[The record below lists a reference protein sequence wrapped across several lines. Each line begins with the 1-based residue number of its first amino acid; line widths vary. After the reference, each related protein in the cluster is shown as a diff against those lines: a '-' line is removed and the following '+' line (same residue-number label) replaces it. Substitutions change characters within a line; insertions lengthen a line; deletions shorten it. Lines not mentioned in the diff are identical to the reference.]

1 MKRDINLEDM
11 VLLAGGADPALARL
25 IAGRLKINLGDARLR
40 RFSDGENAVELHAN
54 VRGKRV
60 FILQSVSA
68 PANDNLMELLLMADA
83 ARRSSAADIVAVC
96 PYLGYSRQ
104 DRRPRSTRVPISAR
118 VVADMIAGAGVGRL
132 LTMDLHSE
140 QIQGFSR
147 IPVDNVYASPVLVS
161 DIMNSAA
168 DHSGGTLIVAP
179 DVGGVVRA
187 RAFASAVGCDLA
199 ILDKRRPRANEAKVM
214 NIIGDVSG
222 KNCFIVDDIV
232 DTANTLCEAA
242 AALKRAG
249 ARRVSAHCT
258 HGVLSGGAPDRI
270 AQSEIDEL
278 VLADTIPLS
287 ESAAKCDKIR
297 ALTVSHILAE
307 AVARVYNQESLSSL
321 FVE

>member
-11 VLLAGGADPALARL
+11 VLLSGGANPALARL
-25 IAGRLKINLGDARLR
+25 IAGLLKINLVDAKLR
-40 RFSDGENAVELHAN
+40 HFSDGETAVELLSN

-68 PANDNLMELLLMADA
+68 PANDHLMELILMADA

-118 VVADMIAGAGVGRL
+118 VVADMIAGAGVARL

-140 QIQGFSR
+140 QIQGFYS
-147 IPVDNVYASPVLVS
+147 IPVDNVYAAPVLVG
-161 DIMNSAA
+161 DIINASA
-168 DHSGGTLIVAP
+168 DHADTLIVAP

-214 NIIGDVSG
+214 NVIGDVAG

-232 DTANTLCEAA
+232 DTANTLREAA

-249 ARRVSAHCT
+249 ASRVSAYCT
-258 HGVLSGGAPDRI
+258 HGVLSGGAPERI
-270 AQSEIDEL
+270 QQSEMDEL

-287 ESAAKCDKIR
+287 ESAAKCGKIR

>member
-1 MKRDINLEDM
+1 MKRDDNLEDM
-11 VLLAGGADPALARL
+11 ALLAGRSNPDLARL
-25 IAGRLKINLGDARLR
+25 IAERLKINLADARVR
-40 RFSDGENAVELHAN
+40 QFSDGETAVELAAN

-68 PANDNLMELLLMADA
+68 PANDHLMELLLMADA
-83 ARRSSAADIVAVC
+83 ARRSSAAEIVAVC

-118 VVADMIAGAGVGRL
+118 VVADMLTGAGVSRV

-140 QIQGFSR
+140 QIQGFYSV
-147 IPVDNVYASPVLVS
+147 PVDNVYASPVLVG
-161 DIMNSAA
+161 DILNAGT
-168 DHSGGTLIVAP
+168 DGGDPLIVAP

-214 NIIGDVSG
+214 NVIGDVSE
-222 KNCFIVDDIV
+222 KNCFIVDDMV
-232 DTANTLCEAA
+232 DTANTLREAA
-242 AALKRAG
+242 TALKRAG

-258 HGVLSGGAPDRI
+258 HGVLSGGAPERVAD
-270 AQSEIDEL
+270 SEIDEL

-287 ESAAKCDKIR
+287 ESAAACEKIR
-297 ALTVSHILAE
+297 ALTVSPILAE
-307 AVARVYNQESLSSL
+307 AISRVYREESLSSL

>member
-11 VLLAGGADPALARL
+11 VLLAGSANPALARL

-40 RFSDGENAVELHAN
+40 RFSDGEIAVELLSN

-68 PANDNLMELLLMADA
+68 PANDHLMELLLMADS

-118 VVADMIAGAGVGRL
+118 VVADVIAGAGVARL

-140 QIQGFSR
+140 QIQGFYQ
-147 IPVDNVYASPVLVS
+147 IPVDNVYAAPVLVG
-161 DIMNSAA
+161 DIMRAA
-168 DHSGGTLIVAP
+168 EEEGPALIVAP

-187 RAFASAVGCDLA
+187 RAFASAVGGDLA

-214 NIIGDVSG
+214 NIIGDVAG

-249 ARRVSAHCT
+249 ARKVSAHCT
-258 HGVLSGGAPDRI
+258 HGVLSGGAPQRI
-270 AQSEIDEL
+270 ADSEIDEL
-278 VLADTIPLS
+278 ALADTIALS
-287 ESAAKCDKIR
+287 ESAAKCGKIR
-297 ALTVSHILAE
+297 SLTVSHILAE

>member
-1 MKRDINLEDM
+1 MTRDTNLEDM
-11 VLLAGGADPALARL
+11 VLLAGGAHPDLARL
-25 IAGRLKINLGDARLR
+25 IAGRLKINLAGAHLR
-40 RFSDGENAVELHAN
+40 RFSDGETAVELLAN
-54 VRGKRV
+54 LRGKRV

-118 VVADMIAGAGVGRL
+118 VVADMIAGVGVSRL

-140 QIQGFSR
+140 QIQGFYR
-147 IPVDNVYASPVLVS
+147 IPVDNVYASPVLVG
-161 DIMNSAA
+161 DIMNAAA
-168 DHSGGTLIVAP
+168 DHRGEPLIVAP

-214 NIIGDVSG
+214 NVIGDVAG

-242 AALKRAG
+242 SALKRAG

-270 AQSEIDEL
+270 ARSEIDEL

-287 ESAAKCDKIR
+287 ESADQCDKIR

-307 AVARVYNQESLSSL
+307 AVARLYNLESLSSL